1 MKKRIFT
8 LVFTAAML
16 LAAVNVF
23 GQGTAQLTGKV
34 VSGEESLIG
43 ANVVAVHT
51 ESGQQSGTI
60 TDNDGNFKIESLQ
73 TGAYKITV
81 SFIGYVTLEKEVSV
95 VAGVNDMGTISL
107 ESDAVGIAEVSVLAS
122 VAIDRKTPVAVTSL
136 KAGVIEQR
144 VGNQEFPEI
153 LKTTP
158 SVYATKS
165 GGGFGDARINVRG
178 FDQRNVAV
186 MINGIPVNDME
197 NGWVYWSN
205 WAGLSDVSSSI
216 QVQRGLGASKLAIPS
231 VGGSINIITNAAQMK
246 KGGSGSVTIG
256 NDMYQKYGFNLNS
269 GLLDNGW
276 AFSVQATHSLG
287 NGYVDGTKFKA
298 WSYFFG
304 ISKVF
309 NSRHT
314 ISLTGV
320 GAPQWHNQRTIG
332 SYDQT
337 SLQDYETFGKK
348 YNYQWGYLNGEE
360 FSWRKN
366 FYHKPKVFLN
376 HYWTISDK
384 TDLKTSAYASIG
396 RGGGTGDRGRISNG
410 YIYASD
416 GRIRNSNGLVR
427 FDDIVS
433 YNRGD
438 VVPPSNGVDWGVK
451 NPQADGPFAGQYVTT
466 SSGEGF
472 IRRASMNEH
481 NWFGILSTLTH
492 KLSDNLTLTSGIDL
506 RYYKGIHYRKVD
518 DLLGNDAYW
527 ARADD
532 NNPEN
537 YITDPEQ
544 KYTDG
549 NVLNYHNDGLVG
561 WTGLFGQLE
570 YSKDNLTAFLSGSLS
585 NQQFKRIDYFNY
597 LDSDPEQETGWQTFW
612 GGTVK
617 GGLNYNIN
625 ANHNVFANAGYIS
638 RQPIFDNVF
647 INFVN
652 DVNEDVKNQTIVAF
666 ELGYGFRSSSFNA
679 NVNLYRTTWENR
691 QFSRSADENAGPN
704 GEEVEVL
711 YNFENVGQLH
721 QGIEL
726 EFDYSPMTILTLR
739 GMASFGSWEYIDNFN
754 GIRTDTDNNIP
765 LGEGTM
771 YMDGLKVGDAAQT
784 TMSFGFDLKPVKGLL
799 IYSTY
804 SYYDN
809 LYANFDISDSQFYA
823 ENPEILKLEGYGL
836 LDAGISYKHDMKGF
850 SLVVRAN
857 MNNVLDTEYISELQ
871 TNIVDDPSTPDV
883 DEFMYN
889 KGYYGFGRT
898 WNLGLKVIF

>member
-1 MKKRIFT
+1 MMKKFFT
-8 LVFTAAML
+8 FLFTAAMFL
-16 LAAVNVF
+16 VAVNVF
-23 GQGTAQLTGKV
+23 GQETAELTGKV
-34 VSGEESLIG
+34 VSGEESLVG

-51 ESGQQSGTI
+51 ESGQQYGTVTDASGM
-60 TDNDGNFKIESLQ
+60 FKISNVK

-81 SFIGYVTLEKEVSV
+81 SFIGYSATEKEINVSV
-95 VAGVNDMGTISL
+95 GANDLGSFDL
-107 ESDAVGIAEVSVLAS
+107 KSDAIGIAEVSVLAS

-136 KAGVIEQR
+136 KAEVIEQR

-205 WAGLSDVSSSI
+205 WAGLSDVSTSI

-246 KGGSGSVTIG
+246 KGGAGYVTVG

-287 NGYVDGTKFKA
+287 NGYIEGTKFKA
-298 WSYFFG
+298 WSYFVG

-314 ISLTGV
+314 ISLTGI

-332 SYDQT
+332 DYDET
-337 SLQDYETFGKK
+337 SLQDYETYGKR
-348 YNYQWGYLNGEE
+348 YNYQWGYLDGKQ

-366 FYHKPKVFLN
+366 FYHKPKIFLN

-384 TDLKTSAYASIG
+384 TDLKTSAYVSLG
-396 RGGGTGDRGRISNG
+396 RGGGTGDRGNIIGPTGNS
-410 YIYASD
+410 IYASSTQ
-416 GRIRNSNGLVR
+416 IRNSNGLVR
-427 FDDIVS
+427 FDDLVT
-433 YNRGD
+433 YNSGGT
-438 VVPPSNGVDWGVK
+438 VPPSNGADWGVK
-451 NPQADGPFAGQYVTT
+451 TPDADGRYVT
-466 SSGEGF
+466 SSRGDGI

-481 NWFGILSTLTH
+481 DWYGILSTLTH
-492 KLSDNLTLTSGIDL
+492 KLSDNMTLTSGLDL
-506 RYYKGIHYRKVD
+506 RYYKGIHYQKLV
-518 DLLGNDAYW
+518 DLLGNDAYLSTH
-527 ARADD
+527 D
-532 NNPEN
+532 NNNPNN
-537 YITDPEQ
+537 YITDPD
-544 KYTDG
+544 KKHTDG
-549 NVLNYHNDGLVG
+549 NVLNYYNDGLVG
-561 WTGLFGQLE
+561 WTGAFAQIE
-570 YSKDNLTAFLSGSLS
+570 YSKDNLTGFLSASLS
-585 NQQFKRIDYFNY
+585 NQQFKRVDYFNY
-597 LDSDPEQETGWQTFW
+597 LNDDSDRETGWQTFW

-647 INFVN
+647 LNHLNNVN
-652 DVNEDVKNQTIVAF
+652 DNVKNQTIMAF
-666 ELGYGFRSSSFNA
+666 ELGYGFRSTAFNA
-679 NVNLYRTTWENR
+679 TVNLYRTSWTNR
-691 QFSRSADENAGPN
+691 QFTRGYRYFYPDGTRVNASGT
-704 GEEVEVL
+704 
-711 YNFENVGQLH
+711 FDNVGELH
-721 QGIEL
+721 QGIEIEL
-726 EFDYSPMTILTLR
+726 EYTPMSILTFR
-739 GMASFGSWEYIDNFN
+739 GMASIGDWQYIDNFT
-754 GIRTDTDNNIP
+754 GTATDLDNNVP
-765 LGEGTM
+765 LGGMTM

-784 TMSFGFDLKPVKGLL
+784 TMSVGFDLKPVKGLL
-799 IYSTY
+799 FYSTY

-809 LYANFDISDSQFYA
+809 LYANFDISDSQFYS
-823 ENPEILKLEGYGL
+823 ENPQIVKLDSYGL
-836 LDAGISYKHDMKGF
+836 LDAGVSYKFDMKGF
-850 SLVVRAN
+850 SLVFRAN
-857 MNNVLDTEYISELQ
+857 MNNVLDTDYISELQ
-871 TNIVDDPSTPDV
+871 TNIIDNPATPDV
-883 DEFMYN
+883 NEFMYN

-898 WNLGLKVIF
+898 WNVGLKVIF

>member
-8 LVFTAAML
+8 FLFTAAML

-23 GQGTAQLTGKV
+23 GQANLKGTVKSGPEKLTG
-34 VSGEESLIG
+34 
-43 ANVVAVHT
+43 ATVVAVHT
-51 ESGQQSGTI
+51 ESGQQYGTI
-60 TDNDGNFKIESLQ
+60 TDAGGMFTIANMK
-73 TGAYKITV
+73 TGAYKVTI
-81 SFIGYVTLEKEVSV
+81 SFIGYTSTEQEITLNAGDNELGEVEILNKE
-95 VAGVNDMGTISL
+95 I
-107 ESDAVGIAEVSVLAS
+107 GIAEVSVLAS

-136 KAGVIEQR
+136 KADIIEQR

-158 SVYATKS
+158 SVYATKQ

-205 WAGLSDVSSSI
+205 WAGLSDVSTSI

-246 KGGSGSVTIG
+246 KGGAGYVTVG
-256 NDMYQKYGFNLNS
+256 NDLYQKYGFNLSS

-276 AFSVQATHSLG
+276 AFTVQGTHSLG
-287 NGYVDGTKFKA
+287 NGYIDGTKFKA
-298 WSYFFG
+298 WSYFLG
-304 ISKVF
+304 ISKVI
-309 NSRHT
+309 NSSHT

-320 GAPQWHNQRTIG
+320 GAPQWHHQRTIG
-332 SYDQT
+332 RFDQT
-337 SLQDYETFGKK
+337 SLQDYETYGKK
-348 YNYQWGYLNGEE
+348 YNYQWGHLNGEE
-360 FSWRKN
+360 FTWRKN
-366 FYHKPKVFLN
+366 FYHKPKIFLN

-384 TDLKTSAYASIG
+384 TDLKTSAYVSIG

-410 YIYASD
+410 FIFASD
-416 GRIRNSNGLVR
+416 TRLRNSNGLVR
-427 FDDIVS
+427 FDDIVT
-433 YNRGD
+433 YNSGGT
-438 VVPPSNGVDWGVK
+438 VPPSNGSDWGVK
-451 NPQADGPFAGQYVTT
+451 SPETDGPHAGGYITT
-466 SSGEGF
+466 SRGEGF

-481 NWFGILSTLTH
+481 NWYGILSTLTH
-492 KLSDNLTLTSGIDL
+492 SLNDNLVLTSGIDL
-506 RYYKGIHYRKVD
+506 RYYKGIHYRKLD
-518 DLLGNDAYW
+518 NLLGNDAYLSTS
-527 ARADD
+527 DD

-537 YITDPEQ
+537 YITDPNK
-544 KYTDG
+544 KYTDD
-549 NVLNYHNDGLVG
+549 NILNYHNDGLVG
-561 WTGLFGQLE
+561 WTGLFTQIE
-570 YSKDNLTAFLSGSLS
+570 YSKDKVTAFLSGSLS

-597 LDSDPEQETGWQTFW
+597 LDSDPEQESGWQTYW
-612 GGTVK
+612 GGTIK

-647 INFVN
+647 VNFVN
-652 DVNEDVKNQTIVAF
+652 EVNNDAKNQTIVAF

-679 NVNLYRTTWENR
+679 NLNLYRTSWENR
-691 QFSRSADENAGPN
+691 QFSRNEDEDAGPN

-721 QGIEL
+721 QGVEL
-726 EFDYSPMTILTLR
+726 EFDYTPMPILTLR
-739 GMASFGSWEYIDNFN
+739 GMASIGNWKYIDNFI
-754 GIRTDTDNNIP
+754 GTRTDTDNNIP
-765 LGEGTM
+765 LGEATM
-771 YMDGLKVGDAAQT
+771 YMDGLEVGDAAQT
-784 TMSFGFDLKPVKGLL
+784 TMSVGFDLKPMKGLL

-809 LYANFDISDSQFYA
+809 LYANFDIADSDFYSA
-823 ENPEILKLEGYGL
+823 GPEILKLDGYGL
-836 LDAGISYKHDMKGF
+836 LDAGISYKHELNGF
-850 SLVVRAN
+850 SLIVRAN

-871 TNIVDDPSTPDV
+871 TNYLDDPATTDAN
-883 DEFMYN
+883 EFLTRN

-898 WNLGLKVIF
+898 WNLGIKVIF